1 MRHRHRLNATHMVYR
16 RLSPLRHD
24 RAEGRGGSVLDK
36 ALDASRRKLP
46 IRLND
51 MGAHRRLRCFRLCEQ
66 VFVPSWAR
74 SGLDW
79 DVRQGRGSPRGT
91 GMIIEFHLTGV

>member
-1 MRHRHRLNATHMVYR
+1 MRLRHRLNATHMVYR

-46 IRLND
+46 ILLND
-51 MGAHRRLRCFRLCEQ
+51 MGAHRRLRCFAFASRYLSQ
-66 VFVPSWAR
+66 AGPV

>member
-1 MRHRHRLNATHMVYR
+1 MRHRHRLNATHMVYWP
-16 RLSPLRHD
+16 LSPVGDD
-24 RAEGRGGSVLDK
+24 RRGGAGGSGPAMAMDRFEAQIADSFERHGRPPAPPL
-36 ALDASRRKLP
+36 L
-46 IRLND
+46 
-51 MGAHRRLRCFRLCEQ
+51 RLCEQ

-74 SGLDW
+74 SRLDW

>member
-1 MRHRHRLNATHMVYR
+1 MRLRHRLNATHMVYR

-46 IRLND
+46 ILLND
-51 MGAHRRLRCFRLCEQ
+51 MGAHRRLRRLAFESRYLSQ
-66 VFVPSWAR
+66 AGPVPVWI
-74 SGLDW
+74 
-79 DVRQGRGSPRGT
+79 GT
-91 GMIIEFHLTGV
+91 GAKAAAAPAALAWLLNFTLPGS

>member
-46 IRLND
+46 IRLNTWALT
-51 MGAHRRLRCFRLCEQ
+51 GASTASPLRAGICPKLGPF
-66 VFVPSWAR
+66 R
-74 SGLDW
+74 SGLGRAPRP
-79 DVRQGRGSPRGT
+79 RQPPRHWHDYWISPYRG
-91 GMIIEFHLTGV
+91 L